1 MKIHKPCAVAVL
13 SCMLM
18 TGCGGD
24 GDGRPAFRADRS
36 TAQGLYD
43 GTIVYN
49 NLLSFNQQTIVL
61 ETGEFFIVYGETLNN
76 TFFVDGMLH
85 GTGQIS
91 ANSNTFY
98 SYDLSDH
105 FFRNNAI
112 NAVFNGRLTASFE
125 PGNFFNGNARQ
136 QDSTADFQGA
146 APQAAVYTYNTAAN
160 LNDVIGDWVMIDL
173 LGNQPTMSITA
184 PGSFSGIYPNGCS
197 FSGSLTPRLS
207 GKNVF
212 NMAITFGPTPCT
224 QPNQSFSGVAFDYA
238 PSTQSRTLVMA
249 GLTVSGDQA
258 TVLYGI
264 R

>member
-1 MKIHKPCAVAVL
+1 
-13 SCMLM
+13 MLM

-43 GTIVYN
+43 GTIVYSN
-49 NLLSFNQQTIVL
+49 GSSLSFNQQTVVL

-85 GTGQIS
+85 GTGQIG
-91 ANSNTFY
+91 AASNTFY

-112 NAVFNGRLTASFE
+112 DAVFDGRLTASFE
-125 PGNFFNGNARQ
+125 PGNFFNGHARQ
-136 QDSTADFQGA
+136 KDSTANFQGV
-146 APQAAVYTYNTAAN
+146 APQAAVYTYNTPAN

-173 LGNQPTMSITA
+173 LGNQPTMNITA
-184 PGSFSGIYPNGCS
+184 PGIFSGAYSNGCS
-197 FSGSLTPRLS
+197 FSGSLTPRTS
-207 GKNVF
+207 GKNIF
-212 NMAITFGPTPCT
+212 NMTIAFGPTPCT
-224 QPNQSFSGVAFDYA
+224 QPNQSFTGVAYDYS
-238 PSTQSRTLVMA
+238 PSTISRTLVMA
-249 GLTVSGDQA
+249 GLTSNGDQA
-258 TVLYGI
+258 AVLYGI